1 MSELRALAE
10 SRLTEINALSRQV
23 STITVEKEAAI
34 EEKKK
39 PPTKEVVLESSVYKG
54 LQTQYTV
61 AILEIS
67 QVCGCVECEGVFV
80 WVWMCVVC
88 VYKGLQTQYTVA
100 ILEISQVCGCVD
112 VLNDVECEGVYTCVF
127 VWVWICVYEGLQ
139 TQYTVAVL
147 EISQVCGCTWK
158 WSVRVFGVWGVYV
171 YT

>member
-1 MSELRALAE
+1 MERLQEEVSELRALAE

-39 PPTKEVVLESSVYKG
+39 PPTKEVVLESS
-54 LQTQYTV
+54 
-61 AILEIS
+61 
-67 QVCGCVECEGVFV
+67 
-80 WVWMCVVC
+80 

-158 WSVRVFGVWGVYV
+158 WSVGVFGVWGVYI